1 MAAPASSRWRRFV
14 HRIPRPLRQ
23 HWKLLGAFVVFVAV
37 VALVFGDVRI
47 RPYITGDPTVI
58 ASEITENITGTVDLF
73 DNTVPHS
80 LSVELTD
87 AEYRDMVEQFKA
99 DGDKKWVTADITID
113 GTTIND
119 VAVRLKGNSTL
130 MSLRGVHFPPP
141 PGEGGPPGPPGPPGR
156 PGPPGPPGAPGP
168 GGPPGGFGGPGG
180 LGGPGGPMGTVSEDD
195 PLSLPLLI
203 SFNENADG
211 RGYQGLTEL
220 SVRPGAPVLNETLAL
235 SLTEMTGQPTQRYSY
250 ITYSVNGATTTRL
263 LLEHPDE
270 NYASTVF
277 DSDGYLYKARAK
289 SRLEYAGP
297 DQSAYADQFKQINT
311 VDTGNLQPLI
321 NFLKWL
327 DSADDEEF
335 ARSLGDWID
344 VESFARY
351 VATQNLLINGD
362 DMAGPGQNYYL
373 WYDLGTKKFTVVS
386 WDLNLATMMGDVK
399 LGPRDPMEFKP
410 PSGFQLPTGMGPPP
424 GKELGGNIL
433 KERFLASPAFT
444 EVYDKA
450 YWELYDQIYADGQ
463 ALALLD
469 SIAETVPVTDGL
481 SADEIEAQK
490 DTLRKFLTE
499 RASALAKVRE
509 S

>member
-1 MAAPASSRWRRFV
+1 MTAPADSRWRRFV

-23 HWKLLGAFVVFVAV
+23 HWKLLSVFIAFVAV
-37 VALVFGDVRI
+37 VALVLGDVRI
-47 RPYITGDPTVI
+47 RPYITGDPTIV
-58 ASEITENITGTVDLF
+58 ASEVTENITGTVDLF
-73 DNTVPHS
+73 DSSVPHS
-80 LSVELTD
+80 LAIELTD

-113 GTTIND
+113 GTTIDD

-130 MSLRGVHFPPP
+130 MGLRGVHFGPP
-141 PGEGGPPGPPGPPGR
+141 PGEPGT
-156 PGPPGPPGAPGP
+156 PGP
-168 GGPPGGFGGPGG
+168 GGPGP
-180 LGGPGGPMGTVSEDD
+180 GGPGGPGGPDGGPPPMGPMSTVTEDD

-220 SVRPGAPVLNETLAL
+220 SVRPGAPVLNEALAL
-235 SLTEMTGQPTQRYSY
+235 SLTAMTGQPSQRYAY
-250 ITYSVNGATTTRL
+250 VTYSVNGATTTRL
-263 LLEHPDE
+263 VLEHPDE
-270 NYASTVF
+270 NYADGLF

-289 SRLEYAGP
+289 SRLEYVGP
-297 DQSAYADQFKQINT
+297 DQSSYADQFKQINT

-327 DSADDEEF
+327 DGADDEEF
-335 ARSLGDWID
+335 ARSLADWVD

-351 VATQNLLINGD
+351 AATQNLLVNGD

-386 WDLNLATMMGDVK
+386 WDLNLATLMGDVK
-399 LGPRDPMEFKP
+399 LGPHDPMEFKP
-410 PSGFQLPTGMGPPP
+410 PSGFQPPTGMGPPP
-424 GKELGGNIL
+424 GKELGGNLL

-444 EVYDKA
+444 EVYDTA

-463 ALALLD
+463 ALKLLD
-469 SIAETVPVTDGL
+469 AIVETVPVTDGL
-481 SADEIEAQK
+481 STEELQAQK

-499 RASALAKVRE
+499 RASVLQRIRDR
-509 S
+509 